1 MRKVLCIAAAFL
13 LSGCFA
19 AAAPLATPAFE
30 SATTM
35 AGTAGSTA
43 TGYLATESTK
53 QLNKANVELV
63 HAQAAMLKAQQRDLA
78 HKRQQTASERAT
90 VVGILRDRA
99 ISEHDYKFADLAMW
113 VNAGGDPQ
121 FAMKYLLD
129 HEHNDREAN
138 SLTGGDQSIALQ
150 GGANPSANQK
160 PGHSQ
165 MPSGQQGSLRLP
177 SNAN

>member
-1 MRKVLCIAAAFL
+1 MRKFVCIPAAFL

-19 AAAPLATPAFE
+19 AGPLAAPAFE
-30 SATTM
+30 SASTV

-53 QLNKANVELV
+53 QLNSANIELV
-63 HAQAAMLKAQQRDLA
+63 HAQAAMLRAQERDLA
-78 HKRQQTASERAT
+78 RKRQQIANERAT

-99 ISEHDYKFADLAMW
+99 ISEDDYKFADLAMW

-129 HEHNDREAN
+129 HE
-138 SLTGGDQSIALQ
+138 GGSKTTA
-150 GGANPSANQK
+150 SAK
-160 PGHSQ
+160 
-165 MPSGQQGSLRLP
+165 
-177 SNAN
+177 

>member
-1 MRKVLCIAAAFL
+1 MRQFIFITAAFL

-43 TGYLATESTK
+43 TGYFATESTK
-53 QLNKANVELV
+53 KLNSANVELI

-78 HKRQQTASERAT
+78 RKRRQIADERAT

-99 ISEHDYKFADLAMW
+99 ISEDDYKLADLAMW
-113 VNAGGDPQ
+113 VDAGGDPQ

-129 HEHNDREAN
+129 HE
-138 SLTGGDQSIALQ
+138 GQ
-150 GGANPSANQK
+150 GESTASADSSDTARN
-160 PGHSQ
+160 
-165 MPSGQQGSLRLP
+165 R
-177 SNAN
+177 